1 MTWSLRLTVPDKIP
15 SFLSQTSAA
24 PRSTALVGDSGHIA
38 LFTTNSF
45 LLDGEEYGKA
55 VQRRPNRRSISARL
69 SSTYVGRPWL
79 HWPEWGV
86 SSISRKRHSFL
97 QMSGVCRL

>member
-1 MTWSLRLTVPDKIP
+1 MTKPKFPKRSIYDLSLRLTVPDKIP

-45 LLDGEEYGKA
+45 LLDGEEYGK
-55 VQRRPNRRSISARL
+55 PFSGARIDVL
-69 SSTYVGRPWL
+69 Y
-79 HWPEWGV
+79 
-86 SSISRKRHSFL
+86 
-97 QMSGVCRL
+97 QQD